1 MGYLCARER
10 GLPSNPQLLRVHE
23 KRERAVIPRL
33 YERGRV
39 MESMTIEQLDRYK
52 VALNMACFY
61 LPPSMEKLKLELE
74 RLQELV
80 EREGE

>member
-1 MGYLCARER
+1 
-10 GLPSNPQLLRVHE
+10 
-23 KRERAVIPRL
+23 
-33 YERGRV
+33 

>member
-1 MGYLCARER
+1 VGYLCARER

-39 MESMTIEQLDRYK
+39 MTYDQAEEIFNFYQEKMDLIPLITAIRARDYQL
-52 VALNMACFY
+52 
-61 LPPSMEKLKLELE
+61 
-74 RLQELV
+74 
-80 EREGE
+80 EREGK